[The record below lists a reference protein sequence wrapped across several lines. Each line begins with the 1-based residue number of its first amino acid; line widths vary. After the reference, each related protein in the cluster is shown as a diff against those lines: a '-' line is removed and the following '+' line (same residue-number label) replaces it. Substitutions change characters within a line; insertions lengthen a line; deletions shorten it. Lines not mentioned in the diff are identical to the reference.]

1 MHALHSSP
9 SASSAR
15 MAAASTFPRASS
27 SCWYIRFA
35 AGHCTSASSSWY
47 SFFAAGRLC
56 CLPFSPPSCLCASSL
71 INGFPCSNLVEADEV
86 HLHKEPNSFSSFPT
100 PPPCPTCHLL
110 FADGKYWQVLLS
122 MDFTDARH
130 WRLRRYF
137 VFICF
142 PGSQARP
149 LEQF

>member
-9 SASSAR
+9 TASSAR

-27 SCWYIRFA
+27 SSWYTGFA

-56 CLPFSPPSCLCASSL
+56 CLPFSPPSCLCAASL

-122 MDFTDARH
+122 RDFTDARH

-137 VFICF
+137 V
-142 PGSQARP
+142 
-149 LEQF
+149 